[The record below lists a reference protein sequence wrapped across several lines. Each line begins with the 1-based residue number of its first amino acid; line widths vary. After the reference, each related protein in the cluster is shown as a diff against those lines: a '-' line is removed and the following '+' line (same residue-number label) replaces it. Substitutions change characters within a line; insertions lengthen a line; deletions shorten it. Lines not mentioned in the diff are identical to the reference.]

1 MDNPEDSA
9 FRISSTVRALSS
21 ALRGESRSAAGSEAP
36 EVGVGSSSVRGGCP
50 WFKESSAKN
59 LRSRDF
65 IAPSAVLNKLF
76 PDGQV
81 PEEAVQEV
89 MSVQGGGVLPVQSCV
104 EGRAGLQVLVDRP
117 AVFQKVLDG
126 FPCYLRPGWPQAG
139 EGRGVLLNCTAL
151 QGAPVRP
158 EELTLSHLRALLITD
173 HLGELLRGQVYCVS
187 LSPALE
193 EHSDIITFLNQ
204 LGVDW
209 PTVPAG
215 WSNRE
220 REAELWEA
228 LRSSVYT
235 ERGEGETGM
244 ERREKRQTGRGTRE
258 GEEEAQAVKETGG
271 EGAEETG
278 RGREVSRE
286 AGGDAERHARGEGAE
301 ETGRGRKVSREAGGD
316 AERHARGEGA
326 EEAGGDAER
335 ETRGEG
341 AEEAGGDA
349 ERETR
354 GEGAEEAG
362 GDAERETRGEG
373 AEEAGG
379 DAERETRGE
388 GAEEAGGDAERETS
402 GEGAEETGRGREVSR
417 EAGGDAERHARGEGA
432 EEAGGDAERHARGE
446 GAEVA
451 GGDAERQARGE
462 GAEEAGGDAERQARG
477 EGAEEAGGDAE
488 RQARGEGAE
497 VAGGDAER
505 QARGEARKQSGRAA
519 RVRVNL
525 GRLVKERGLLGF
537 DPNLGSCLVQ
547 ERCVA
552 HLAELQGALSRC
564 EAGLCTALHV
574 VCCEDEFQLQ
584 QTDLL
589 WRITGLGGKTVVQRH
604 LVVGPV
610 TVTGLESRT
619 SASQYLQLRGAQMR
633 DASVMKYGP
642 QVNGE
647 SWNYMIKVMTLAAVR
662 FELLTT
668 AHRCPVTLDLRKESS
683 FCTKGS
689 HSGVF
694 VMYNCARLSTL
705 FQSYQDSVQQ
715 GLYPEFP
722 EAAQLEV
729 AALRE
734 EGEWQLLFNYIIPF
748 GELLDQ
754 SGQTLR
760 SSTGVRITLGTEA
773 VCKFLVSLSMDFS
786 SYYNR
791 VHILGEPLPHLF
803 SQMFA
808 RLQLMRGVR
817 ELLHCALG
825 TLHIPPLHQI

>member
-1 MDNPEDSA
+1 MENPEDSA
-9 FRISSTVRALSS
+9 FQISSTVRALSS
-21 ALRGESRSAAGSEAP
+21 ALRGESPSAAGSEAP
-36 EVGVGSSSVRGGCP
+36 VVGVSSSSVRGGCP

-76 PDGQV
+76 PEGQV

-89 MSVQGGGVLPVQSCV
+89 MSVQDGGVLPVQSCV
-104 EGRAGLQVLVDRP
+104 RGRAGLQVLVDRP
-117 AVFQKVLDG
+117 AVFRKVLDE
-126 FPCYLRPGWPQAG
+126 FPRYLRPGRPRAG

-151 QGAPVRP
+151 QGAPARP
-158 EELTLSHLRALLITD
+158 QELTLSHLRALLITD
-173 HLGELLRGQVYCVS
+173 HLAELLRMQGYSVS

-193 EHSDIITFLNQ
+193 EHSDIITFLHQ

-215 WSNRE
+215 CSNRE

-235 ERGEGETGM
+235 EREERETGM
-244 ERREKRQTGRGTRE
+244 ERREERQTGRGTRE
-258 GEEEAQAVKETGG
+258 GEEEAQAVKEAGG
-271 EGAEETG
+271 
-278 RGREVSRE
+278 GREVSRE
-286 AGGDAERHARGEGAE
+286 
-301 ETGRGRKVSREAGGD
+301 T
-316 AERHARGEGA
+316 
-326 EEAGGDAER
+326 ER

-341 AEEAGGDA
+341 AEEAGGGREVSRET
-349 ERETR
+349 ERETRVEGAEEAGGGREVSRETERESR

-362 GDAERETRGEG
+362 G
-373 AEEAGG
+373 
-379 DAERETRGE
+379 
-388 GAEEAGGDAERETS
+388 
-402 GEGAEETGRGREVSR
+402 
-417 EAGGDAERHARGEGA
+417 
-432 EEAGGDAERHARGE
+432 
-446 GAEVA
+446 
-451 GGDAERQARGE
+451 
-462 GAEEAGGDAERQARG
+462 
-477 EGAEEAGGDAE
+477 
-488 RQARGEGAE
+488 
-497 VAGGDAER
+497 
-505 QARGEARKQSGRAA
+505 EARKQSGSAA
-519 RVRVNL
+519 QVRVDL

-589 WRITGLGGKTVVQRH
+589 WRIAGLGGKIVQRH

-610 TVTGLESRT
+610 TATGLGSRT

-642 QVNGE
+642 QVNEEHTDWGGRE
-647 SWNYMIKVMTLAAVR
+647 RVFYFVITVSLSLSLFV
-662 FELLTT
+662 
-668 AHRCPVTLDLRKESS
+668 PQVTLDLRKESS
-683 FCTKGS
+683 VSTKGS
-689 HSGVF
+689 RSGVF

-705 FQSYQDSVQQ
+705 FQSYQASVQQ

-722 EAAQLEV
+722 EASQLQV

-791 VHILGEPLPHLF
+791 VHILGV
-803 SQMFA
+803 SV
-808 RLQLMRGVR
+808 LQ
-817 ELLHCALG
+817 E
-825 TLHIPPLHQI
+825 

>member
-1 MDNPEDSA
+1 MENPEDSA
-9 FRISSTVRALSS
+9 FQISSTVRALSS

-36 EVGVGSSSVRGGCP
+36 VVGVSSSSVRGGCP

-76 PDGQV
+76 PEGQV

-89 MSVQGGGVLPVQSCV
+89 MSVQDGGVLPVQSCV
-104 EGRAGLQVLVDRP
+104 RGRAGLQVLVDRP
-117 AVFQKVLDG
+117 AVFRKVLDE
-126 FPCYLRPGWPQAG
+126 FPRYLRPGRPRAG

-151 QGAPVRP
+151 QGAPARP

-173 HLGELLRGQVYCVS
+173 HLAELLRMQGYFVS

-193 EHSDIITFLNQ
+193 ECSDIITFLHQ

-235 ERGEGETGM
+235 EREERETGM
-244 ERREKRQTGRGTRE
+244 ERREERQTGRGTRE
-258 GEEEAQAVKETGG
+258 GEEEAQAVKEAGG
-271 EGAEETG
+271 
-278 RGREVSRE
+278 GREVSRE
-286 AGGDAERHARGEGAE
+286 
-301 ETGRGRKVSREAGGD
+301 T
-316 AERHARGEGA
+316 
-326 EEAGGDAER
+326 ER

-341 AEEAGGDA
+341 AEEAGGGK
-349 ERETR
+349 EVSRETEMESR

-362 GDAERETRGEG
+362 G
-373 AEEAGG
+373 
-379 DAERETRGE
+379 
-388 GAEEAGGDAERETS
+388 
-402 GEGAEETGRGREVSR
+402 
-417 EAGGDAERHARGEGA
+417 
-432 EEAGGDAERHARGE
+432 
-446 GAEVA
+446 
-451 GGDAERQARGE
+451 
-462 GAEEAGGDAERQARG
+462 
-477 EGAEEAGGDAE
+477 
-488 RQARGEGAE
+488 
-497 VAGGDAER
+497 
-505 QARGEARKQSGRAA
+505 EARKQSGSAA
-519 RVRVNL
+519 QVRVDL

-564 EAGLCTALHV
+564 QAGLCTALHV

-589 WRITGLGGKTVVQRH
+589 WRIAGLGGKIVQRH

-610 TVTGLESRT
+610 TATGLGSRT

-642 QVNGE
+642 QVNGD
-647 SWNYMIKVMTLAAVR
+647 SWNDIIKVMTLAAVR

-668 AHRCPVTLDLRKESS
+668 AHRCPVSLDLRKESS
-683 FCTKGS
+683 VSTKGS
-689 HSGVF
+689 RSGVF

-705 FQSYQDSVQQ
+705 FQSYQASVQQ

-722 EAAQLEV
+722 EASQLQV

-808 RLQLMRGVR
+808 RLQLMRGVK
-817 ELLHCALG
+817 ELLHCALS